1 MTDYC
6 NCTNP
11 EPEEIKR
18 GVIIC
23 LACNK
28 DVLDTREQ
36 PDDDNE
42 ADDFSSASELPL
54 GTEAQYESDRYE
66 AQTGERDVAR

>member
-1 MTDYC
+1 MNNYC

-36 PDDDNE
+36 PDYDDNE
-42 ADDFSSASELPL
+42 AEYDRDLTHDEELAIDQHEQEKAL
-54 GTEAQYESDRYE
+54 C
-66 AQTGERDVAR
+66 